1 VLFFTSLKCL
11 NGSAC
16 KLLLAPEKVWEVTL
30 SLETMRAVL
39 ITARCLLCLYYCCRN
54 AGIGKGMLYVF
65 APTPTPPWQ
74 VLGGVVQMFRVDG
87 HSAAQNM

>member
-1 VLFFTSLKCL
+1 MLFYVTQMSEWKRLQA
-11 NGSAC
+11 S
-16 KLLLAPEKVWEVTL
+16 PSTREVWEVTL

-74 VLGGVVQMFRVDG
+74 VLGGVVQMFLVDG